1 MVFYSLMT
9 EDQFTVMPE
18 AICAVNVQEF
28 EDATDCMNAATNG
41 NEFYECVVEL
51 IDDADMD
58 TVVPTGELTCEQ
70 RMDAIITGPMTGTNM
85 SQEELMV
92 LAFLI
97 T

>member
-1 MVFYSLMT
+1 MIVFYSLMT

-41 NEFYECVVEL
+41 IEFYECVVEL

-58 TVVPTGELTCEQ
+58 TVVPTGELTCE
-70 RMDAIITGPMTGTNM
+70 
-85 SQEELMV
+85 
-92 LAFLI
+92 
-97 T
+97 